1 MVVIYVRDDGLIDF
15 SHYTSDKVVS
25 PRIGRTYGE
34 KNKLLIVILL
44 FNFCIFSCSKS
55 PIRHPIIK
63 ANNNV
68 TRFSMT
74 DGKTGKRYSG
84 IFDEDKNVL
93 LYGEGIIP
101 PFIGGFSYLQ
111 KNYSANIA
119 IDCTGKTYTEFELP
133 EVYESFYG
141 YGIYSTYDNKNDYSY
156 VIDKNGNIINRNGI
170 VTMFGDFAIIN
181 KNGKMTYFN
190 IIKNSYLPNNNYYD
204 DCYNFFNG
212 YAKVAMKDEQS
223 TTYGLSKSYGL
234 IDTEGNLLIPCEYS
248 YLEYRKQGY
257 ATASKTCKDPVWEK
271 KAEFG
276 LLDLNN
282 NWILEQKYNYIVPI
296 TDSVVALWMIEYNSD
311 YWVLHNI
318 KTKESLKLNIN
329 YSLVNNI
336 NIFSTNSEFD
346 YLVYFDTS
354 NEKYGF
360 INSKGK
366 IILNALCEKI
376 EPFPDNGY
384 WQVLINDKWML
395 FKEGEGILD
404 PEEYLDFKSVK

>member
-1 MVVIYVRDDGLIDF
+1 M
-15 SHYTSDKVVS
+15 DK
-25 PRIGRTYGE
+25 
-34 KNKLLIVILL
+34 KFKLLIAVLL
-44 FNFCIFSCSKS
+44 FTFCTFSCSKS

-63 ANNNV
+63 TNNTV

-111 KNYSANIA
+111 KNYSSNIA

-141 YGIYSTYDNKNDYSY
+141 YGIYST
-156 VIDKNGNIINRNGI
+156 
-170 VTMFGDFAIIN
+170 
-181 KNGKMTYFN
+181 
-190 IIKNSYLPNNNYYD
+190 
-204 DCYNFFNG
+204 
-212 YAKVAMKDEQS
+212 
-223 TTYGLSKSYGL
+223 
-234 IDTEGNLLIPCEYS
+234 
-248 YLEYRKQGY
+248 
-257 ATASKTCKDPVWEK
+257 
-271 KAEFG
+271 
-276 LLDLNN
+276 
-282 NWILEQKYNYIVPI
+282 
-296 TDSVVALWMIEYNSD
+296 IEDNSD

-366 IILNALCEKI
+366 IILNAICEKI

-395 FKEGEGILD
+395 FKEDEGILD
-404 PEEYLDFKSVK
+404 PEKYLGFGRVK

>member
-1 MVVIYVRDDGLIDF
+1 
-15 SHYTSDKVVS
+15 
-25 PRIGRTYGE
+25 
-34 KNKLLIVILL
+34 
-44 FNFCIFSCSKS
+44 
-55 PIRHPIIK
+55 
-63 ANNNV
+63 
-68 TRFSMT
+68 MT

-181 KNGKMTYFN
+181 KNGKMIYFN

-223 TTYGLSKSYGL
+223 TTYGLSKS
-234 IDTEGNLLIPCEYS
+234 
-248 YLEYRKQGY
+248 
-257 ATASKTCKDPVWEK
+257 
-271 KAEFG
+271 
-276 LLDLNN
+276 
-282 NWILEQKYNYIVPI
+282 
-296 TDSVVALWMIEYNSD
+296 
-311 YWVLHNI
+311 
-318 KTKESLKLNIN
+318 
-329 YSLVNNI
+329 
-336 NIFSTNSEFD
+336 
-346 YLVYFDTS
+346 
-354 NEKYGF
+354 
-360 INSKGK
+360 
-366 IILNALCEKI
+366 
-376 EPFPDNGY
+376 
-384 WQVLINDKWML
+384 
-395 FKEGEGILD
+395 
-404 PEEYLDFKSVK
+404 

>member
-1 MVVIYVRDDGLIDF
+1 MRSKTVM
-15 SHYTSDKVVS
+15 K
-25 PRIGRTYGE
+25 
-34 KNKLLIVILL
+34 KNKRLIIVLL
-44 FNFCIFSCSKS
+44 FNFCIFSCSKN

-74 DGKTGKRYSG
+74 DCKTGKRYSG
-84 IFDEDKNVL
+84 IFDENKNVL
-93 LYGEGIIP
+93 LYGEGVIP

-111 KNYSANIA
+111 KNYSVNIA

-223 TTYGLSKSYGL
+223 TTYRLSKSYGL
-234 IDTEGNLLIPCEYS
+234 IDSEGNLLIPCEYS

-257 ATASKTCKDPVWEK
+257 AAASKSCKDPIWEK

-282 NWILEQKYNYIVPI
+282 NWILEQEYNYILPI
-296 TDSVVALWMIEYNSD
+296 TDSVVALWIIKDNAD

-318 KTKESLKLNIN
+318 KTKESLKLNTN

-336 NIFSTNSEFD
+336 NMFSTNSEFD
-346 YLVYFDTS
+346 YLVYFDTN

-360 INSKGK
+360 IDSTGK

-395 FKEGEGILD
+395 FKEGEGVLD
-404 PEEYLDFKSVK
+404 PEEYLDFRRYYKNDGTGTNSENK